1 MIAGDQVPVIP
12 SKEVVG
18 SGAEVP
24 PAQIGGAGLKVGTG
38 KTEKKI
44 WHWVRS
50 LKLTNF

>member
-38 KTEKKI
+38 KTI
-44 WHWVRS
+44 
-50 LKLTNF
+50 LTVVVLTAPGHPNA